1 MTKWIRHGDR
11 FHALIACIVEKKRM
25 LYLGDSSIWVT
36 LKKMKLFFQTVS
48 FHLKYFSHPVI
59 MTWSSVCNGHDFIS
73 CFWQTI
79 NFWNDNVSEQKFSD
93 TDHFGN
99 DVKKATLR
107 SWCINLYNFFNVNF
121 IHAYTPLCIISIIT
135 KYEH

>member
-1 MTKWIRHGDR
+1 MNKTRGQISCTYSMHCGKKTHVIFRWFFNLGH
-11 FHALIACIVEKKRM
+11 FEKK
-25 LYLGDSSIWVT
+25 WNF
-36 LKKMKLFFQTVS
+36 FFQTVS
-48 FHLKYFSHPVI
+48 FHLKYFSHPVT

-107 SWCINLYNFFNVNF
+107 SWCINLYHFFNVNF